1 SGVTSMARLRN
12 QLQNGMSAFHG
23 PRGASI
29 NAASASVAKAS
40 IPSEKQTWNG
50 RRGRSRR
57 MATAS
62 IALLTI
68 ASAPDNHS
76 IVRTVICTAYLGSVK
91 CCLLQF
97 GPGLSRHVL
106 AGEIDSRAHR
116 ALEMLARNVRL
127 SERPRHDARVILDL
141 GIAGQLRRAVPKQ
154 RPRALV

>member
-1 SGVTSMARLRN
+1 MARLRN
-12 QLQNGMSAFHG
+12 QLQNGMSTFHG

-97 GPGLSRHVL
+97 GQGLSRHVL
-106 AGEIDSRAHR
+106 AGEIDARAHR
-116 ALEMLARNVRL
+116 APASRASGGRRCERAPHGARGLLALGLAAQRCG
-127 SERPRHDARVILDL
+127 DAS
-141 GIAGQLRRAVPKQ
+141 K
-154 RPRALV
+154 